1 MSYIACAESCLY
13 QKDGCCT
20 LDRVP
25 DRRDAAV
32 SGGCLYRVP
41 PSGKDGGHSLA
52 DIPDGNDLQT

>member
-1 MSYIACAESCLY
+1 MSYIACAENCLY

-32 SGGCLYRVP
+32 SSGCLYRVP
-41 PSGKDGGHSLA
+41 LSDKNGGHGLA
-52 DIPDGNDLQT
+52 NVPDGNELQS